1 MKLFKV
7 SDFEVVKDYGGNKV
21 NIKGRLDTVH
31 IYDYKLV
38 SELISCLVNGVLP
51 KNRFLQKCARNMLS
65 SDEFNSLGQGK
76 SKQFYNNR
84 PMKKKHV

>member
-7 SDFEVVKDYGGNKV
+7 SDFEVIKDYGGNKV
-21 NIKGRLDTVH
+21 SIKGRSDTVH

-38 SELISCLVNGVLP
+38 SELINCLVHGVLP
-51 KNRFLQKCARNMLS
+51 RNPYLKKCARNMLS

-76 SKQFYNNR
+76 SKQYYNNR
-84 PMKKKHV
+84 PMKKRA